1 MRSKDFMA
9 RLDHA
14 RIVDAIAAAE
24 RKTSG
29 EIRVFIQRGEVA
41 DDPLAFAEKKF
52 IDLGMQ
58 KTEERNAVL
67 ILVAPRAQKFAVVG
81 DEGIH
86 KKCGTE
92 FWEQLVATMRGHFQ
106 REAFTDALVE
116 AIVTAGDLLAQ
127 HFPRQSDDRNELSND
142 VVEGR

>member
-1 MRSKDFMA
+1 MA
-9 RLDHA
+9 RLDHKQ
-14 RIVDAIAAAE
+14 IVDAIAAAE

-41 DDPLAFAEKKF
+41 DDPLLFAEKKF
-52 IDLGMQ
+52 IELGMG
-58 KTEERNAVL
+58 KTAERNAVL

-86 KKCGTE
+86 NKCGTQ

-116 AIVTAGDLLAQ
+116 AIVTAGDSLAA
-127 HFPRQSDDRNELSND
+127 HFPRQSDDRNELSD
-142 VVEGR
+142 EVVEGG

>member
-9 RLDHA
+9 RLDHK
-14 RIVDAIAAAE
+14 RIVAAIAAAE
-24 RKTSG
+24 GKTSG

-52 IDLGMQ
+52 VDLGMQ
-58 KTEERNAVL
+58 KTAERNAVL
-67 ILVAPRAQKFAVVG
+67 ILVAPRPQKFAVVG

-86 KKCGTE
+86 AKCGTE

-106 REAFTDALVE
+106 REEFTDALVE
-116 AIVTAGDLLAQ
+116 AIVTAGDLLAT
-127 HFPRQSDDRNELSND
+127 HFPRRSDDRNELSND
-142 VVEGR
+142 VVEGD